1 MTTQL
6 PPQSIFDIYE
16 QDYCLWLEK
25 VVQVLRDGNLS
36 ELDLPHLIE
45 ELESMGK
52 SEKRAVYS
60 NLKILLLHL
69 LKYRYQPEKR
79 SNSWRYSIEEHRQR
93 IQEAFADSP
102 SLKVY
107 FSEQFERCYQDA
119 KRLAAKE
126 TGLSPTAFPA
136 EAPFTQADTL
146 NFDYLSD

>member
-6 PPQSIFDIYE
+6 PPQSIFDSYA

-25 VVQVLRDGNLS
+25 VVQVLQNGNLS
-36 ELDLPHLIE
+36 ELDIPHLIE
-45 ELESMGK
+45 ELESRGK

-79 SNSWRYSIEEHRQR
+79 SNSWILIEEHRQR
-93 IQEAFADSP
+93 IQEAFTDSP
-102 SLKVY
+102 SLKAY
-107 FSEQFERCYQDA
+107 LSDQFNRCYQDA

-136 EAPFTQADTL
+136 DPPFTGAETL
-146 NFDYLSD
+146 DFDYLPD